1 MKLHKTVTIGE
12 KEVKNVVS
20 LTEKPVKKY
29 NQIKNKINELLPPT
43 SIDLNLCIDLKGIAS
58 LSIKFP
64 ALPALPGLPG
74 IHLPNININIC
85 TPSLPSFDELI
96 SIESPAIPDLPDL
109 PILPENPEIRG
120 L

>member
-29 NQIKNKINELLPPT
+29 NQVKNKIQELLPPA
-43 SIDLNLCIDLKGIAS
+43 SLDLNLCVDLKGIAS

-64 ALPALPGLPG
+64 ALPALPSLPG

-85 TPSLPSFDELI
+85 TPSLPSFDELVN
-96 SIESPAIPDLPDL
+96 IELPTIPALPDL
-109 PILPENPEIRG
+109 PSLPENPEIIG